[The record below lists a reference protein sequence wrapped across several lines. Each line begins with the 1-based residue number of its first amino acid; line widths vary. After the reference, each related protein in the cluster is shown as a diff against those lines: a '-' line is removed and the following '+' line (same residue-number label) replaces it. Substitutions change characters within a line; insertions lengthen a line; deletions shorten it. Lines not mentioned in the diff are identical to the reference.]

1 MEQSRPGA
9 PLKTLHL
16 LVSALRLTSIAQPAA
31 ARPPAPSRCSEREKG
46 LMEPLKSG
54 TQVGPND
61 GRISRSEKH
70 PRLMD
75 TPLEISHVCSSC
87 AQRSNGRGVI
97 IDEGGK
103 HARSSRSLKPPLGRC
118 DKLDVWNLRRLER
131 VMPHRD
137 SEKGPFTSLRLRTSK
152 FFLLHRDDVLFARPL
167 YPPRQLHVHRNEP
180 GDHRA
185 YCAQVQRRIRH
196 PKRHV
201 GNQLQ

>member
-1 MEQSRPGA
+1 MTSQILST
-9 PLKTLHL
+9 K
-16 LVSALRLTSIAQPAA
+16 ALRTLPVPHRLVQPFASTLTA
-31 ARPPAPSRCSEREKG
+31 APSG
-46 LMEPLKSG
+46 YAL
-54 TQVGPND
+54 
-61 GRISRSEKH
+61 GRYFATTSSSR
-70 PRLMD
+70 LIQ
-75 TPLEISHVCSSC
+75 L
-87 AQRSNGRGVI
+87 Q
-97 IDEGGK
+97 GGQQ
-103 HARSSRSLKPPLGRC
+103 ARSSRSLKPPLGRC